1 MRPTRRQRSAAAAG
15 VLAAGALLALAAG
28 AARLVPLP
36 DRLHAA
42 GSQVVQWRDGTP
54 AHVFLAPDE
63 RWRIPVHAAEV
74 DPDYVTALLRLED
87 KRFDVHLG
95 IDLVAIGRA
104 AVLNV
109 RMGEV
114 VSGGSTI
121 TMQLVRLLEPRPRT
135 LRSKVV
141 EAARAVQLE
150 LRLSKGQILA
160 GYLQFTPYGRN
171 VEGIEAAALAYF
183 GHRADALSP
192 GEIATLLAVPQNPNR
207 RYPTPEHE
215 ERLRLARDDIAR
227 RLLDEGALPLSD
239 EGLAASMQDV
249 LEEIQAEQVPLA
261 LRPMPRAADHAA
273 IWLRD
278 QRRGQPRIASTLSE
292 GAQTVVEERLL
303 RGARELHGQGMHNAA
318 VVVLDRHTR
327 EVLALAGN
335 LPKADG
341 SRGDDGG
348 WIAAFDVA
356 RSPGSALKPF
366 ITAMAIDGGHALPE
380 FLVPDVPTA
389 YGAWAPRNYD
399 GGFDGLVA
407 LDDALSRSLNLPF
420 VALLKDVGIEPFL
433 GTLRQM
439 GARSLVSDPG
449 HYGLSVAV
457 GGIELSPLEMAG
469 MYATLANGGQHV
481 APRWFRGEGAEAP
494 RSVMSPGATWL
505 TRRILSRRDRPD
517 FPRRREMGSTPAHI
531 HWKTGTSSGR
541 RDAWAVGSGPHHTV
555 AVWVGNLDNTG
566 SAHIAGSEAAGPIL
580 FDVLESLHDRRQRVP
595 LDPIPSDLR
604 EIPVCAYSGYPP
616 TEACPRT
623 VSAFARVE
631 QVPTTTCP
639 FHVQREVDRATG
651 LAVRPDC
658 RGNATTQTRSFVS
671 WPASVR
677 RFVQSR
683 HRHLPEP
690 PSWAPGCA
698 PPQRDQEPTILNPP
712 ADHVAL
718 LIPGMPPDKQQ
729 IPLEAEA
736 PGDAELSWFVD
747 GAYLGTVAATERIWW
762 TPEPGEH
769 EVVVSDESGRLGK
782 RNFAVR
788 AGR

>member
-1 MRPTRRQRSAAAAG
+1 MRPARRHLRPAIAG
-15 VLAAGALLALAAG
+15 VLTAGVLMALVAG
-28 AARLVPLP
+28 AARLAPLP
-36 DRLHAA
+36 ERLTDP

-54 AHVFLAPDE
+54 AHVFLAPDD
-63 RWRIPVHAAEV
+63 RWRIPVEAGEV
-74 DPDYVTALLRLED
+74 DEDYVTALLRLED
-87 KRFDVHLG
+87 KRFGAHLG
-95 IDLVAIGRA
+95 IDLVAIARA

-141 EAARAVQLE
+141 EAARAIQLE
-150 LRLSKGQILA
+150 LRLSKAEILA

-171 VEGIEAAALAYF
+171 VEGIEAATLAYF

-192 GEIATLLAVPQNPNR
+192 GEIATLLAVPQNPNV
-207 RYPTPEHE
+207 RYPRPAHE
-215 ERLRLARDDIAR
+215 ERLRIARDDIAQ
-227 RLLDEGALPLSD
+227 RLLDANALPLAD
-239 EGLAASMQDV
+239 GGLAATMEEV
-249 LEEIQAEQVPLA
+249 LAEIEAENVPTR
-261 LRPMPRAADHAA
+261 LRPMPRSAGHAA
-273 IWLRD
+273 IWMRD
-278 QRRGQPRIASTLSE
+278 RQGTPRIATTLQE
-292 GAQTVVEERLL
+292 GVQSAVEDRLL
-303 RGARELHGQGMHNAA
+303 RGARTLRQQGIHNAA
-318 VVVLDRHTR
+318 VVVLDRHSR

-335 LPKADG
+335 LPNPDG
-341 SRGDDGG
+341 GLGNEAG
-348 WIAAFDVA
+348 WIAAFDVP

-366 ITAMAIDGGHALPE
+366 ITALAIDGGHALPE
-380 FLVPDVPTA
+380 FLVPDVPTS

-399 GGFDGLVA
+399 GGFDGLVP

-420 VALLKDVGIEPFL
+420 VALLRDVGIEPFL

-439 GARSLVSDPG
+439 GARSLLPDPG

-469 MYATLANGGQHV
+469 MYATLAEGGEHL
-481 APRWFRGEGAEAP
+481 APRWRPGEGAAP

-517 FPRRREMGSTPAHI
+517 FPRRQEMGATPAHI

-555 AVWVGNLDNTG
+555 AVWVGNLDNAA
-566 SAHIAGSEAAGPIL
+566 SANISGAETAGPIL
-580 FDVLESLHDRRQRVP
+580 FDVLESLHDRRRRAP
-595 LDPIPSDLR
+595 LDPIPADLR
-604 EIPVCAYSGYPP
+604 EIPVCAYSGHPP

-623 VSAFARVE
+623 VGALARIE
-631 QVPTTTCP
+631 QVPTEACP
-639 FHVQREVDRATG
+639 FHVQREVDRASG

-658 RGNATTQTRSFVS
+658 RGDAETQTRSFVS

-677 RFVQSR
+677 RFVRSR

-698 PPQRDQEPTILNPP
+698 PPQRERRPTILNPP

-718 LIPGMPPDKQQ
+718 LIPGMPRDKQQ

-736 PGDAELSWFVD
+736 PGDAELSWFVN
-747 GAYLGTVAATERIWW
+747 GAFLGTVAATERLWW
-762 TPEPGEH
+762 TPLPGEH
-769 EVVVSDESGRLGK
+769 EVVVTDESGRLGK
-782 RNFAVR
+782 RTFAVR